1 MEPVRRA
8 VIDVGTNSIKLLVAD
23 VAGRDVQPVH
33 EESRQTRLGRGFY
46 ETHRLQMEAIA
57 YSANAVAD
65 FARTAR
71 QHGARSIR
79 VIATSAARDAV
90 NPGDL
95 ISAIEAAAGLK
106 IEIISGGQEAGLA
119 FQGVTT
125 DPELAQAPLLLLDVG
140 GGSTQFILGRGERTY
155 FAHSF
160 QFGSVR
166 LLEKFP
172 HSDPPTRGEFT
183 ACRDWIGKLLRDEVR
198 PGLEPALRRE
208 SGSKRE
214 HPRTAPVFSLASPKG
229 GDGRGEEAQGLTA
242 QIPSPSILR
251 SSATAEDG
259 HPSPRSG
266 GEREMGAV
274 SRCAGFQPGEIQLV
288 GTGGTTSILARME
301 AKLDRYDRAR
311 MESTRLSLEQ
321 VKAHRKRL
329 WSLPLAER
337 KEIIGLPK
345 LRADVILTGVVI
357 YEVVMEEFGFK
368 LLRVSTRGLRFAA
381 VMD

>member
-1 MEPVRRA
+1 MQPTRRA

-33 EESRQTRLGRGFY
+33 EESRQTRLGKGFY
-46 ETHRLQMEAIA
+46 ETHQLQPDTIA
-57 YSANAVAD
+57 CTAKAVAE

-71 QHGARSIR
+71 ERKAASIR

-90 NPGDL
+90 NPEDL

-106 IEIISGGQEAGLA
+106 VEIISGGQEAGLA
-119 FQGVTT
+119 FQGATT
-125 DPELAQAPLLLLDVG
+125 DLELAQTPLLLLDVG
-140 GGSTQFILGRGERTY
+140 GGSTQFILGQGEHKH

-160 QFGSVR
+160 PLGAVR

-172 HSDPPTRGEFT
+172 HSDPPTRAEFT
-183 ACRDWIGKLLRDEVR
+183 ACRDWLKNFLQTEVR
-198 PGLEPALRRE
+198 PKLEPAFADEAALASAEPPAQPGSARRRPALRRE
-208 SGSKRE
+208 TDS
-214 HPRTAPVFSLASPKG
+214 
-229 GDGRGEEAQGLTA
+229 Q
-242 QIPSPSILR
+242 
-251 SSATAEDG
+251 SAG
-259 HPSPRSG
+259 
-266 GEREMGAV
+266 
-274 SRCAGFQPGEIQLV
+274 IQLV

-301 AKLDRYDRAR
+301 AKLDRYDRER
-311 MESTRLSLEQ
+311 MEATRLSLEQ
-321 VKAHRKRL
+321 VKAHRKKL

-345 LRADVILTGVVI
+345 LRADVILPGVMI

>member
-1 MEPVRRA
+1 MQTSRRA

-46 ETHRLQMEAIA
+46 ETRRLQMEAIA

-65 FARTAR
+65 FAGMAR

-90 NPGDL
+90 NPDDL
-95 ISAIEAAAGLK
+95 ISAIEAASGLK
-106 IEIISGGQEAGLA
+106 VEIISGGQEAGLA

-125 DPELAQAPLLLLDVG
+125 DPELARVPLLLLDVG
-140 GGSTQFILGRGERTY
+140 GGSTQFILGRGEHKH

-160 QFGSVR
+160 LLGSVR
-166 LLEKFP
+166 LLEQFP

-183 ACRDWIGKLLRDEVR
+183 ACRDWLKNFLQTEVR
-198 PGLEPALRRE
+198 PKLEPALRRE
-208 SGSKRE
+208 TDS
-214 HPRTAPVFSLASPKG
+214 
-229 GDGRGEEAQGLTA
+229 Q
-242 QIPSPSILR
+242 
-251 SSATAEDG
+251 SAG
-259 HPSPRSG
+259 
-266 GEREMGAV
+266 
-274 SRCAGFQPGEIQLV
+274 IQLV

-301 AKLDRYDRAR
+301 AKLDRYDRERLEAA
-311 MESTRLSLEQ
+311 RLSLEQ

-337 KEIIGLPK
+337 KEITGLPK
-345 LRADVILTGVVI
+345 LRADVILTGVMI

-368 LLRVSTRGLRFAA
+368 QLRVSTRGLRFAA